1 LHPLLSALALTV
13 APFFTYLCTV
23 KKDDMDN
30 LEIMR
35 SGAWNYGM
43 NPEVSAALEV
53 CAEKC
58 FRLNS
63 LPPSARGERNEIIK
77 DLLGGIE
84 EPFVIHSPFRCDF
97 GSQIHIGRN
106 FIGNF
111 NLVILDEASV
121 TIGDHVFIGPNVSL
135 YTVTHALLPEQRN
148 DGVMRSRPIIIE
160 DNVWIC
166 GSVVILPGVTVGV
179 GAVVGAGSVVTHDI
193 PAGMLAAG
201 NPCRVLRPIVETDRV
216 TGIAGCL
223 CFPR

>member
-1 LHPLLSALALTV
+1 
-13 APFFTYLCTV
+13 
-23 KKDDMDN
+23 MEN

-43 NPEVSAALEV
+43 NTEVSVALEA

-58 FRLNS
+58 FRLNRLS
-63 LPPSARGERNEIIK
+63 PLAKAERSEIIK
-77 DLLGGIE
+77 DLLGSIE

-97 GSQIHIGRN
+97 GSQIRVGRN

-111 NLVILDEASV
+111 NLVILDEGPV
-121 TIGDHVFIGPNVSL
+121 TIGNNVFIGPNVSL

-148 DGVMRSRPIIIE
+148 EGIMRSLPITIE

-166 GSVVILPGVTVGV
+166 GSVVILPGVTIGA
-179 GAVVGAGSVVTHDI
+179 GAVIGAGSVVTRDI

-201 NPCRVLRPIVETDRV
+201 NPCRVLRPITEADRV
-216 TGIAGCL
+216 TEIVK
-223 CFPR
+223 